1 MTVIAKDEMLFLLYI
16 RFTQRDLAGVRVG
29 LRMLFELCVCVTQKD
44 LGQSTDALV
53 CSPPAQLPP
62 PTIPV
67 IRLLPQTNAV
77 VARNL
82 DKKFLVAVISRTH
95 LHIAPLLPLLH
106 NMGVVESTENKTGSR
121 GHMCAQRMYL
131 QKHVFK

>member
-16 RFTQRDLAGVRVG
+16 RVSGAGVREG

-44 LGQSTDALV
+44 LGQSTDARV
-53 CSPPAQLPP
+53 CSPP

-67 IRLLPQTNAV
+67 ILLLPQTNAV

-82 DKKFLVAVISRTH
+82 DKKF
-95 LHIAPLLPLLH
+95 
-106 NMGVVESTENKTGSR
+106 
-121 GHMCAQRMYL
+121 
-131 QKHVFK
+131 

>member
-1 MTVIAKDEMLFLLYI
+1 MAVIIKDETLFLLYI

-44 LGQSTDALV
+44 LGQSTDARV
-53 CSPPAQLPP
+53 CP

-67 IRLLPQTNAV
+67 ILLLPQTNAV

-82 DKKFLVAVISRTH
+82 DKKF
-95 LHIAPLLPLLH
+95 
-106 NMGVVESTENKTGSR
+106 
-121 GHMCAQRMYL
+121 
-131 QKHVFK
+131 